1 MRVPHPIP
9 YQGSKRQ
16 IAHVILAYFPREI
29 GTLIE
34 PFAGSA
40 ALSIAAACYGKAS
53 YFHLNDINRPLMAL
67 WQEIINNPQGVATS
81 YERLWKE
88 QQDNPRQFYDY
99 VRDEFNRTQ
108 RPDYLLYLLAR
119 CVKASIRYNPK
130 GEFNQ
135 SPDNRRLGRDPKKM
149 ADDIFA
155 VSYLFRGRTIITSKD
170 YREIL
175 RSATKR
181 DLVYMDPPYQGVC
194 ESGDPRYYKGVTS
207 QEFIRDLEYLNAQM
221 IPFIL
226 SYDGRTGNKKFGREL
241 PAELG
246 LHRIEIKVG
255 RSTQA
260 TLLGRNEITYE
271 SIYLSRSLVDKLSVD
286 QNEFIKRI
294 DAPQEVQLELIK

>member
-16 IAHVILAYFPREI
+16 IAHYILAYFPREI

-40 ALSIAAACYGKAS
+40 AISIAAACYGKAS
-53 YFHLNDINRPLMAL
+53 SFHLNDINRPLMDL
-67 WQEIINNPQGVATS
+67 WQEIINNPQSVATT
-81 YERLWKE
+81 YERLWQE
-88 QQDNPRQFYDY
+88 QRANPRQFYDH

-108 RPDYLLYLLAR
+108 RSDYLLYLLAR
-119 CVKASIRYNPK
+119 CVKASIRYNPR

-170 YREIL
+170 YREVLYI
-175 RSATKR
+175 ATKR

-194 ESGDPRYYKGVTS
+194 DNGDPRYYKGVDF
-207 QEFIRDLEYLNAQM
+207 QEFIQALDYLNAQM

-241 PAELG
+241 PSELG

-271 SIYLSRSLVDKLSVD
+271 SIYLSKSLVDRLGFDHDEVVG
-286 QNEFIKRI
+286 RI
-294 DAPQEVQLELIK
+294 DTHQELQLELIK